1 MPLYA
6 KCVLSLLLL
15 IVIIESDS
23 NNNSSIID
31 EFFIM
36 QQIEIE
42 ILFQWVM
49 YFLRMEYAIKLKL
62 FKVITFIVTVKLINK
77 IIRSA

>member
-1 MPLYA
+1 M
-6 KCVLSLLLL
+6 
-15 IVIIESDS
+15 IVIVIPVLV
-23 NNNSSIID
+23 D

-36 QQIEIE
+36 QQVEIE

-62 FKVITFIVTVKLINK
+62 FKVVIFIVTVKLINK

>member
-1 MPLYA
+1 M
-6 KCVLSLLLL
+6 
-15 IVIIESDS
+15 IVIVIAVLV
-23 NNNSSIID
+23 D

-36 QQIEIE
+36 QQVEIE

-62 FKVITFIVTVKLINK
+62 FKVIIFIVTVKLINK

>member
-1 MPLYA
+1 M
-6 KCVLSLLLL
+6 
-15 IVIIESDS
+15 IVIVIAVLV
-23 NNNSSIID
+23 D

-36 QQIEIE
+36 QQVEIE

-62 FKVITFIVTVKLINK
+62 FKVIILIVTVKLINK
-77 IIRSA
+77 IISLA

>member
-1 MPLYA
+1 M
-6 KCVLSLLLL
+6 
-15 IVIIESDS
+15 IVIAVLV
-23 NNNSSIID
+23 D

-36 QQIEIE
+36 QQVEIE

-49 YFLRMEYAIKLKL
+49 YFSRMEYAIKLKL
-62 FKVITFIVTVKLINK
+62 FKVITFIVTVKFINK

>member
-1 MPLYA
+1 MCSFIVIINYHYRE
-6 KCVLSLLLL
+6 L
-15 IVIIESDS
+15 IVIVIAVLV
-23 NNNSSIID
+23 D
-31 EFFIM
+31 EFFIIM
-36 QQIEIE
+36 QQVEIE

-77 IIRSA
+77 IISLA